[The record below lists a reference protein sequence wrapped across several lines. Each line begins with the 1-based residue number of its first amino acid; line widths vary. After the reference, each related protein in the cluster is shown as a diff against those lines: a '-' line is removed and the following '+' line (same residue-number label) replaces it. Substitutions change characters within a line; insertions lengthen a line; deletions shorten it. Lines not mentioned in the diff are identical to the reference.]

1 VTGIAPAPA
10 VPGFRSGALSWW
22 VQVHRTSLPANAAL
36 ITPQT
41 LPEVSAA
48 VDEIKQQLGFTR
60 RIEIFVTHGR

>member
-1 VTGIAPAPA
+1 
-10 VPGFRSGALSWW
+10 